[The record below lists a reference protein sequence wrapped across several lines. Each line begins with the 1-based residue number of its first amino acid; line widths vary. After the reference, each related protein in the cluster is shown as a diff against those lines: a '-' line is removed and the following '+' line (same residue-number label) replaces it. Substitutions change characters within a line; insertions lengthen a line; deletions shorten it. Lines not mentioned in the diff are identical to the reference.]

1 MISLLL
7 NVPHRSVS
15 VQSDLTES
23 ERRTARKIVR
33 TLDYLMSPSRTKGQ
47 LWVCRHF
54 IDLQIILDSSG
65 SVGAEDFK
73 DAKDA
78 TKV

>member
-1 MISLLL
+1 M
-7 NVPHRSVS
+7 
-15 VQSDLTES
+15 
-23 ERRTARKIVR
+23 R

-47 LWVCRHF
+47 QWVCRHF

-78 TKV
+78 TKVCERYLIQKTCYKA